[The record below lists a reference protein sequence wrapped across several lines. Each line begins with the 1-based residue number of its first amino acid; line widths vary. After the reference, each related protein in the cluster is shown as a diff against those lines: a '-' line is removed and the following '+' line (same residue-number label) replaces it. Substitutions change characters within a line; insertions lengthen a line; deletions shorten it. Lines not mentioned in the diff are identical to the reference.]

1 MRLFEAIVDAN
12 HRALAGDSR
21 AGIRPADFAE
31 SLPVVVLTCFD
42 PRLHPLMP
50 EVLGVAESDFIWIT
64 NAGNIITGP
73 LSSTVRSLALACA
86 VHGGKEIAVIGHND
100 CRFFHSLQ
108 HLLPDHLQLF
118 GLKVESAAAK
128 LNEFLSR
135 LADERKNVIQAVKF
149 ARHSPLISKSIP
161 VHGLMVHTETGQ
173 LDWVINGYQAAPLD
187 FSFDLKET
195 EPPSL
200 IPEETAPPP
209 ATPMKTITPDFKI
222 GGDLP
227 PIGGGLS

>member
-21 AGIRPADFAE
+21 AGIRPAEFADA
-31 SLPVVVLTCFD
+31 LPVVVLTCFD

-64 NAGNIITGP
+64 NAGNIITSP

-100 CRFFHSLQ
+100 CRFFHPLQ
-108 HLLPDHLQLF
+108 HLLPDHLQFF
-118 GLKVESAAAK
+118 GLNVEGAAAK
-128 LNEFLSR
+128 LNEFLSQ
-135 LADERKNVIQAVKF
+135 LVDERKNVVQAVKF
-149 ARHSPLISKSIP
+149 ARASPLISKSIP
-161 VHGLMVHTETGQ
+161 VHGLMAHTETGQ
-173 LDWVINGYQAAPLD
+173 LDWVINGYQAAPLE
-187 FSFDLKET
+187 FSIDLKET
-195 EPPSL
+195 QPPST
-200 IPEETAPPP
+200 IPEAPAPRP
-209 ATPMKTITPDFKI
+209 ASPKEKSFPGFKI